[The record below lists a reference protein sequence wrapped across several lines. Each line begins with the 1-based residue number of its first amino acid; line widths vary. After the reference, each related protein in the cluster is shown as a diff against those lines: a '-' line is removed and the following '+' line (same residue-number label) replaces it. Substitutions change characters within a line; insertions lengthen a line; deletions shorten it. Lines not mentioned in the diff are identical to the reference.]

1 MINTANIFL
10 ARKEGVFL
18 CFFPVKPGDTSR
30 SEAAFSPLSMERAA
44 KEEDRNLM
52 PLLGEVFSRGKEGK
66 VEVYQFLVGLGQW
79 KKNLFSFSLL
89 KHYSEAADSI
99 SLSLFRHSTITQ
111 EILLGKKLWSVAWL
125 TYSLT

>member
-10 ARKEGVFL
+10 ARKEGGFL

-52 PLLGEVFSRGKEGK
+52 PLLREVFSRGREGK
-66 VEVYQFLVGLGQW
+66 VEVYQFLVGLGQLE
-79 KKNLFSFSLL
+79 KESLL
-89 KHYSEAADSI
+89 FFTAK
-99 SLSLFRHSTITQ
+99 T
-111 EILLGKKLWSVAWL
+111 LLRSC
-125 TYSLT
+125 